1 MTEKNETTSKKYPKR
16 IITSFQLGNLV
27 GLMMSQMYSQQM
39 PYFYQTYIGLDI
51 TLYLIAQIVF
61 MIFNMF
67 NDPLIGYYCD
77 RSTKFTNRWGK
88 RFPFIVIG
96 SLPYTFMVIF
106 LFSSPSIAQSGH
118 FSVFLWYL
126 LFQFLMDTFF
136 SLYDINR
143 IALFPDKF
151 RDSNDR
157 RIAGEITTVLETIG
171 VLLGIFIPVLIIG
184 EFGQNIGYPLQAFFV
199 AGISF
204 IMFLLMIPGIRED
217 SEMRQRR
224 IRIDMEMESFFE
236 GFKTTFKDK
245 NFWGYIALYICYTT
259 AMGIIMA
266 SIPFFVEDILQL
278 PKLGELILVF
288 YIVSVIIA
296 APLWYKL
303 SFKLGIKKVALIGG
317 ILVGTMGLPLLIV
330 PIGPPGLPVV
340 IIVLIVAGL
349 VDSAIISMTMPL
361 FSSVIDN
368 AAVKTR
374 KRKEGTYQGIYV
386 FLSRIGI
393 AINALVFWIVKTSTG
408 YSSGSTDPTELM
420 GLRLQMSVF
429 PMMIIFIG
437 IFIFWKFYRLT
448 EEQMK
453 LNSENLVKLGI

>member
-1 MTEKNETTSKKYPKR
+1 MTEKNETPVKKYPKR

-51 TLYLIAQIVF
+51 TIYLIAQIIF

-67 NDPLIGYYCD
+67 NDPLLGYYCD
-77 RSTKFTNRWGK
+77 RSTRFTKRWGK
-88 RFPFIVIG
+88 RFPFIVMG
-96 SLPYTFMVIF
+96 SLPYAFMVIF
-106 LFSSPSIAQSGH
+106 LFTSPSIAQSGH
-118 FSVFLWYL
+118 IGVFSWYL
-126 LFQFLMDTFF
+126 FFQFFMDTFF

-143 IALFPDKF
+143 VALFPDKF

-157 RIAGEITTVLETIG
+157 RIGGMITTVLETIG

-184 EFGQNIGYPLQAFFV
+184 EFGQDIGYPLQAFIV

-217 SEMRQRR
+217 SEMIQRR
-224 IRIDMEMESFFE
+224 VRLDMEMEPFFE

-245 NFWGYIALYICYTT
+245 NFLGYMALYICYTT
-259 AMGIIMA
+259 TMGIIMA

-288 YIVSVIIA
+288 YVVSVIIA
-296 APLWYKL
+296 APFWYKL

-317 ILVGTMGLPLLIV
+317 ILLGTMGLPLLIV
-330 PIGPPGLPVV
+330 PIGSPGLPVM
-340 IIVLIVAGL
+340 IIVLIIAGL

-368 AAVKTR
+368 AAAKTGR
-374 KRKEGTYQGIYV
+374 RKEGTYQGTYI

-393 AINALVFWIVKTSTG
+393 AINALVFWIVRTLTG
-408 YSSGSTDPTELM
+408 YRSGSTDPSELL

-448 EEQMK
+448 EEQMR
-453 LNSENLVKLGI
+453 LNTKSLEELNI

>member
-1 MTEKNETTSKKYPKR
+1 MTEKNETSVKKHPKR
-16 IITSFQLGNLV
+16 IIISFQLGNLV

-39 PYFYQTYIGLDI
+39 PYYYQTYIGLDI
-51 TLYLIAQIVF
+51 TLYLIAQIIF

-67 NDPLIGYYCD
+67 NDPILGYYSD
-77 RSTKFTNRWGK
+77 KSKRFTNRWGK
-88 RFPFIVIG
+88 RFPFIVMG
-96 SLPYTFMVIF
+96 SLPYAFMVIF

-118 FSVFLWYL
+118 IGVFLWYL
-126 LFQFLMDTFF
+126 LFQFLMDMFF

-143 IALFPDKF
+143 VALFPDKF

-157 RIAGEITTVLETIG
+157 RIGGEITTVLETIG

-184 EFGQNIGYPLQAFFV
+184 EFGQDLGYPLQAFIV

-217 SEMRQRR
+217 SEMIQRR
-224 IRIDMEMESFFE
+224 LTLDMEMEPFFE

-245 NFWGYIALYICYTT
+245 NFVGYMALYICYTT
-259 AMGIIMA
+259 TMGIIMA
-266 SIPFFVEDILQL
+266 SIPFFVEDILLL

-288 YIVSVIIA
+288 YVIAVIIA

-317 ILVGTMGLPLLIV
+317 IMLGTMGLPLLFV
-330 PIGPPGLPVV
+330 PIGPPGLPVI
-340 IIVLIVAGL
+340 IIVLIIAGL

-368 AAVKTR
+368 AVVKTG
-374 KRKEGTYQGIYV
+374 KRMEGTYQGTYI

-393 AINALVFWIVKTSTG
+393 VINALVFWIVRTLTG
-408 YSSGSTDPTELM
+408 YRSGSTDPSELL

-437 IFIFWKFYRLT
+437 IFIFWKFYKLT
-448 EEQMK
+448 EEQMR
-453 LNSENLVKLGI
+453 LNTKSLEELNI